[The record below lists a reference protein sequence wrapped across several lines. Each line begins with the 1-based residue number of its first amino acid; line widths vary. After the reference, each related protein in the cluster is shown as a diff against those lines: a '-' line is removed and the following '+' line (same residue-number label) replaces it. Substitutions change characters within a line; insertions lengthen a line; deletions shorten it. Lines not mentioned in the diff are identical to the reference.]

1 MTDRKVN
8 LLDSDIVKMWNH
20 LSSMGSIMHSDS
32 SRKENFNSHN
42 VEDDM
47 VFDRLT
53 FNLLHV
59 LGGEMKS

>member
-20 LSSMGSIMHSDS
+20 LSSMGSIMHS
-32 SRKENFNSHN
+32 NYFNSHN